1 MDSRGPPRITG
12 DVSDHHSLR
21 GSSYWRERAHDA
33 RSLANLIDEPE
44 ARAAML
50 EIAMNFDK
58 LAEQLV
64 RWAVD
69 AKAPS

>member
-21 GSSYWRERAHDA
+21 CSSYWRERGHDA
-33 RSLANLIDEPE
+33 RAVANLIDEPE

-50 EIAMNFDK
+50 EIARNYDS
-58 LAEQLV
+58 LAEQV
-64 RWAVD
+64 VQRAVD
-69 AKAPS
+69 AEAP